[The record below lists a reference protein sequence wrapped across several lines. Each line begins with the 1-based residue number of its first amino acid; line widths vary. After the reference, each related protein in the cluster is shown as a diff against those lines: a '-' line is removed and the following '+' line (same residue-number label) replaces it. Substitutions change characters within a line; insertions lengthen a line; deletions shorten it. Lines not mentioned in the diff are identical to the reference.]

1 MKEQLA
7 DLYQHQEDRTCE
19 ECGSKWWRILHE
31 GDESNC
37 SCLEN
42 EWDEC
47 LRVCAE
53 EYCDG
58 VAELSKA
65 EPTIND
71 INKQQI
77 EGKRK

>member
-1 MKEQLA
+1 MNEQLT
-7 DLYQHQEDRTCE
+7 DLLRQDEARTCE
-19 ECGSKWWRILHE
+19 LCGSDWWRVLHE

-42 EWDEC
+42 GWSEC

-58 VAELSKA
+58 VAIIK
-65 EPTIND
+65 
-71 INKQQI
+71 
-77 EGKRK
+77 